1 MDKLVAFILSILG
14 IGGLLVTKEFVN
26 FRPEIST
33 QLTKVVTQN
42 PDAPVNPDDTD
53 YKNCPCDKRSG
64 MITHGDGHKTKCTCT
79 NGQCGCVN
87 KSTEEPVSEPM
98 PAPEPVTP
106 VTTTEDCP
114 TGNCP
119 TTPPVTPTVQ
129 QNQTSSGYYYS
140 RPILGRIFRRR

>member
-33 QLTKVVTQN
+33 QITKVVTQN
-42 PDAPVNPDDTD
+42 PDTPVNPDDTD
-53 YKNCPCDKRSG
+53 YKNCPCDKKSG

-87 KSTEEPVSEPM
+87 KSTEEPIEEPETIV
-98 PAPEPVTP
+98 PPVTA
-106 VTTTEDCP
+106 VEDCP
-114 TGNCP
+114 TGTC
-119 TTPPVTPTVQ
+119 TTTPVTPTVQ
-129 QNQTSSGYYYS
+129 QNQTSSNYYYNS

>member
-1 MDKLVAFILSILG
+1 MDRLIALILSILG
-14 IGGLLVTKEFVN
+14 IGGLLATKEFVN

-33 QLTKVVTQN
+33 QLTKVITQN
-42 PDAPVNPDDTD
+42 PDTPVNPDDTD

-87 KSTEEPVSEPM
+87 KSTEEPIEPTVE
-98 PAPEPVTP
+98 PTTPVPPVTS
-106 VTTTEDCP
+106 TEDCP
-114 TGNCP
+114 TGTCP
-119 TTPPVTPTVQ
+119 TTAATSSTQ
-129 QNQTSSGYYYS
+129 QNQTSSGYYYNS

>member
-33 QLTKVVTQN
+33 QITKVVTQN
-42 PDAPVNPDDTD
+42 PDTPVNPDDTD
-53 YKNCPCDKRSG
+53 YKNCPCDKKSG

-87 KSTEEPVSEPM
+87 KSTEEPETIVP
-98 PAPEPVTP
+98 PVTA
-106 VTTTEDCP
+106 VEDCP
-114 TGNCP
+114 TGTCTTTA
-119 TTPPVTPTVQ
+119 TTPVAPTVQ
-129 QNQTSSGYYYS
+129 QNQTSSNYYYNS

>member
-1 MDKLVAFILSILG
+1 MDKLIAFILSILG

-64 MITHGDGHKTKCTCT
+64 MVTHGDGHKTKCTCT

-87 KSTEEPVSEPM
+87 KSTEEPV
-98 PAPEPVTP
+98 
-106 VTTTEDCP
+106 TTTEDCP
-114 TGNCP
+114 TGDCP
-119 TTPPVTPTVQ
+119 TAPPVTPAVQ